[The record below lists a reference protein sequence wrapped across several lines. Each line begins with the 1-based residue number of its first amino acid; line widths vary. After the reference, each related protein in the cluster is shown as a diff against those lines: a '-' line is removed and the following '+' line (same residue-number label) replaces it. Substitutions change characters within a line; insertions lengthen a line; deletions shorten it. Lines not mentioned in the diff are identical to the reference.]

1 MTRSAAIV
9 RARYRALDPSTSR
22 DAARRADAA
31 GVPATQAAWF
41 LAAVRASPGRTAS
54 ELAEASAG
62 RYDRYAA
69 NRRLADLERL
79 GLVQK
84 GPARRAPSGRLEVT
98 WLPADVQGALL

>member
-69 NRRLADLERL
+69 NRRLADLERA
-79 GLVQK
+79 GLVRK
-84 GPARRAPSGRLEVT
+84 GEPRRAPSGRPEVT
-98 WLPADVQGALL
+98 WWPVERQGVLL